1 MKLAEAPAL
10 RESSTSEEVKRWF
23 KIACPPAEY
32 DQVKGLFPGDAY
44 PTGIELRRALRPTET
59 DAAPPPRNLTEFVV
73 RVWLKSG
80 QPSAFPAF
88 LVCRREP
95 SRLTLSYG
103 AVALDAAQASWQ
115 KLLEKCLDMKV
126 DKDPKKELKEMLR
139 AQCEND
145 ILHLELAFQVQEQW
159 RTSVEMK
166 EANEAAARYHK
177 LWADEKFLPDA
188 SVASP
193 SRPALEMLV
202 NSCSPRGFSPSS
214 SSSSCFTILLL
225 LVLLFSFLWPSF
237 LLSLM
242 QAHAVSRLEPEMTEA
257 SVTASILAHVYDHYW
272 PLHSLLGLSNSLAKM
287 ATTAT
292 EREAL
297 LQFLQSSC
305 SDRNAED
312 QALAP
317 PLQSP
322 NPPRPDFRLLCGLL
336 GLQVVAMVLR

>member
-214 SSSSCFTILLL
+214 SSSSLFYYSPSSCCFTILLSL
-225 LVLLFSFLWPSF
+225 AFVL
-237 LLSLM
+237 
-242 QAHAVSRLEPEMTEA
+242 AVSHA
-257 SVTASILAHVYDHYW
+257 SACSFQTGTRDDRSERYCIDFSICL
-272 PLHSLLGLSNSLAKM
+272 
-287 ATTAT
+287 
-292 EREAL
+292 
-297 LQFLQSSC
+297 
-305 SDRNAED
+305 
-312 QALAP
+312 
-317 PLQSP
+317 
-322 NPPRPDFRLLCGLL
+322 
-336 GLQVVAMVLR
+336 